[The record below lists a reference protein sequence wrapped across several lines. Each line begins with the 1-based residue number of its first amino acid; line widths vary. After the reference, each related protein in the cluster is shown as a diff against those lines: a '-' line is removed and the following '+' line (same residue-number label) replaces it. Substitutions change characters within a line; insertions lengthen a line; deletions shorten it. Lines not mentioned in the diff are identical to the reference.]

1 MSGRQ
6 IGDEL
11 MTKSVKV
18 LLVDDDPGFLKAN
31 ALLLDQAGYSVLTA
45 TDGRSGLAAA
55 REHRPDV
62 IVLDVMMSR
71 PDEGFALARAIRS
84 QADLATAKVM
94 VVSAI
99 GQRYEMVFE
108 PDEQWLPVDR
118 VLEKPVSGD
127 ELVAEINKLTNPGN
141 KKRQ

>member
-6 IGDEL
+6 IGDGL
-11 MTKSVKV
+11 MTKDVKV

-84 QADLATAKVM
+84 QADLANTKVLI
-94 VVSAI
+94 VSAI
-99 GQRYEMVFE
+99 GQRYEMAFE

-127 ELVAEINKLTNPGN
+127 ELVAEIRKLTNPEH
-141 KKRQ
+141 KKRP